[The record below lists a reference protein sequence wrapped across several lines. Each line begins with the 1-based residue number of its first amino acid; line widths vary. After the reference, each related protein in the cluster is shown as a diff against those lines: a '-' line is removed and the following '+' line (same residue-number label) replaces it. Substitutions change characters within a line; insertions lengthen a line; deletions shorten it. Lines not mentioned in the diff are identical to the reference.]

1 MTRFEK
7 VQAVVAKELDK
18 SYVVGKSDCFLMGL
32 RVAAA
37 LGAKGII
44 SQYAGRYSTLKGA
57 QRVLRRLGHK
67 SLVTLMATHLEPCAP
82 AMARMGDLVVLQV
95 SEAEHLGVCVGAR
108 FLTKTEAGLSYHD
121 ITAVTAAFR
130 AG

>member
-7 VQAVVAKELDK
+7 VAAIVERELGK
-18 SYVVGKSDCFLMGL
+18 PYVVGKSDCFLMGL
-32 RVAAA
+32 RVATA

-67 SLVTLMATHLEPCAP
+67 SLVTLMEAHLEPCAP
-82 AMARMGDLVVLQV
+82 AMARIGDIVVLQLGD
-95 SEAEHLGVCVGAR
+95 AEHLGVCLGAR
-108 FLTKTEAGLSYHD
+108 FMTKTDRGPSYHD
-121 ITAVTAAFR
+121 MTAVKAAFR